1 MINIEFLYK
10 GNNVIIQS
18 NKDEKILNSIEKFT
32 QKLQVDKSLVTYLY
46 NGSLLNEEL
55 KIANLINNE
64 ENNMKI
70 IVTEINPSNEN
81 IDKISSNNIICPKCG
96 ENILMN
102 INKYNI
108 NLFNCKNGHNLN
120 VLFKDFEETQKID
133 LSKIKCDKCNKN
145 KSEVFNN
152 ELYICLICKNN
163 LCPLCKSL
171 HDKGHEII
179 NYNNKDYI
187 CNIHFDSYI

>member
-120 VLFKDFEETQKID
+120 VFI
-133 LSKIKCDKCNKN
+133 
-145 KSEVFNN
+145 
-152 ELYICLICKNN
+152 
-163 LCPLCKSL
+163 
-171 HDKGHEII
+171 
-179 NYNNKDYI
+179 
-187 CNIHFDSYI
+187 